1 MPAAMTT
8 RTGLFMFYLL
18 LEKGVS
24 RLRFYYTPNHAG
36 QQDEAVFETWQVF
49 IAYISKQILPFAFR
63 QGIITSSDTKT
74 TGQPL
79 LQAEVKKPFSQALHT
94 AYESSFWKVS
104 FSMNETVTKRFLL
117 YFRLMMVVW
126 ILIANAFF
134 HAIEFEYSWLVFLSN
149 IMLFT
154 MEGDIKDR
162 FISVELGGLVGMV
175 LTVLAMLA
183 IGALTPVLG
192 GMLGLLLP
200 LGVVLFI
207 LIILHP
213 YAPKVLNNVGFAYLT
228 VACIDS
234 ATFAANLPLFFGVY
248 IAGSLVFNGGC
259 VLLMKPARYLAARS
273 IKNDVK
279 ADA

>member
-1 MPAAMTT
+1 
-8 RTGLFMFYLL
+8 
-18 LEKGVS
+18 
-24 RLRFYYTPNHAG
+24 
-36 QQDEAVFETWQVF
+36 
-49 IAYISKQILPFAFR
+49 
-63 QGIITSSDTKT
+63 
-74 TGQPL
+74 
-79 LQAEVKKPFSQALHT
+79 
-94 AYESSFWKVS
+94 
-104 FSMNETVTKRFLL
+104 MNETVTKRFLL
-117 YFRLMMVVW
+117 YFRLMMVAW

-192 GMLGLLLP
+192 GMLG
-200 LGVVLFI
+200 VVLFI

-248 IAGSLVFNGGC
+248 IVGSLVFNGGC

-273 IKNDVK
+273 VKNDVK

>member
-1 MPAAMTT
+1 
-8 RTGLFMFYLL
+8 
-18 LEKGVS
+18 
-24 RLRFYYTPNHAG
+24 
-36 QQDEAVFETWQVF
+36 
-49 IAYISKQILPFAFR
+49 
-63 QGIITSSDTKT
+63 
-74 TGQPL
+74 
-79 LQAEVKKPFSQALHT
+79 
-94 AYESSFWKVS
+94 
-104 FSMNETVTKRFLL
+104 MNEAVTKRFLL
-117 YFRLMMVVW
+117 YFRLMLLVW
-126 ILIANAFF
+126 ILIVNSILHVVGFA
-134 HAIEFEYSWLVFLSN
+134 YSWIIFLSN

-162 FISVELGGLVGMV
+162 FVSVELGGLVGMV
-175 LTVLAMLA
+175 FTVIALLA
-183 IGALTPVLG
+183 ITFLTPVLG
-192 GMLGLLLP
+192 SFFGFLIP
-200 LGVVLFI
+200 LAVVLFV

-234 ATFAANLPLFFGVY
+234 AAFAANLPLFFGVY

>member
-1 MPAAMTT
+1 MKY
-8 RTGLFMFYLL
+8 GHLELHIEELL
-18 LEKGVS
+18 KEKG
-24 RLRFYYTPNHAG
+24 
-36 QQDEAVFETWQVF
+36 
-49 IAYISKQILPFAFR
+49 ISKNTICKELDIPRSNFNRYCRNEFQRLDA
-63 QGIITSSDTKT
+63 Q
-74 TGQPL
+74 L
-79 LQAEVKKPFSQALHT
+79 MSQALHT
-94 AYESSFWKVS
+94 AYESNFWKVS

-183 IGALTPVLG
+183 ISALTPVLG

-234 ATFAANLPLFFGVY
+234 AAFAANLPLFFGVY
-248 IAGSLVFNGGC
+248 IVGSLVFNGGC

>member
-1 MPAAMTT
+1 M
-8 RTGLFMFYLL
+8 Y
-18 LEKGVS
+18 K
-24 RLRFYYTPNHAG
+24 
-36 QQDEAVFETWQVF
+36 
-49 IAYISKQILPFAFR
+49 R
-63 QGIITSSDTKT
+63 Q
-74 TGQPL
+74 
-79 LQAEVKKPFSQALHT
+79 
-94 AYESSFWKVS
+94 
-104 FSMNETVTKRFLL
+104 VTKRFLL

-228 VACIDS
+228 VACIDIP
-234 ATFAANLPLFFGVY
+234 ALTAHLPQFFITFIV
-248 IAGSLVFNGGC
+248 GSVLFNGVC
-259 VLLMKPARYLAARS
+259 VLLMKPAKALAVRS
-273 IKNDVK
+273 VEKQG
-279 ADA
+279 A

>member
-1 MPAAMTT
+1 
-8 RTGLFMFYLL
+8 
-18 LEKGVS
+18 
-24 RLRFYYTPNHAG
+24 
-36 QQDEAVFETWQVF
+36 
-49 IAYISKQILPFAFR
+49 
-63 QGIITSSDTKT
+63 
-74 TGQPL
+74 
-79 LQAEVKKPFSQALHT
+79 
-94 AYESSFWKVS
+94 
-104 FSMNETVTKRFLL
+104 MNETVTKRFLL
-117 YFRLMMVVW
+117 YFRLMMVAW

-134 HAIEFEYSWLVFLSN
+134 HAIEFEYSWLVFLSI

-207 LIILHP
+207 LIIL
-213 YAPKVLNNVGFAYLT
+213 LNNVGFAYLT

-248 IAGSLVFNGGC
+248 IVGSLVFNGGC

-273 IKNDVK
+273 VK

>member
-1 MPAAMTT
+1 
-8 RTGLFMFYLL
+8 
-18 LEKGVS
+18 
-24 RLRFYYTPNHAG
+24 
-36 QQDEAVFETWQVF
+36 
-49 IAYISKQILPFAFR
+49 
-63 QGIITSSDTKT
+63 
-74 TGQPL
+74 
-79 LQAEVKKPFSQALHT
+79 
-94 AYESSFWKVS
+94 
-104 FSMNETVTKRFLL
+104 MNETVTKRFLL

-134 HAIEFEYSWLVFLSN
+134 HAIGFEYSWLIFLSN

-207 LIILHP
+207 LP

-228 VACIDS
+228 AACIDS
-234 ATFAANLPLFFGVY
+234 AAFAANLPLFFGVY
-248 IAGSLVFNGGC
+248 IVGSLVFNGGC
-259 VLLMKPARYLAARS
+259 VLLLKPARYLAARS
-273 IKNDVK
+273 VKNDVK

>member
-1 MPAAMTT
+1 
-8 RTGLFMFYLL
+8 
-18 LEKGVS
+18 
-24 RLRFYYTPNHAG
+24 
-36 QQDEAVFETWQVF
+36 
-49 IAYISKQILPFAFR
+49 
-63 QGIITSSDTKT
+63 
-74 TGQPL
+74 
-79 LQAEVKKPFSQALHT
+79 
-94 AYESSFWKVS
+94 
-104 FSMNETVTKRFLL
+104 MNETVTKRFLL
-117 YFRLMMVVW
+117 YFRLMMVAW

-183 IGALTPVLG
+183 
-192 GMLGLLLP
+192 
-200 LGVVLFI
+200 
-207 LIILHP
+207 
-213 YAPKVLNNVGFAYLT
+213 NNVGFAYLT

-248 IAGSLVFNGGC
+248 IVGSLVFNGGC

-273 IKNDVK
+273 VKNDVK